1 MATEKQILSKM
12 RLIEKLLGIN
22 KSNELT
28 LMTKTNN
35 RLVKYAVATPFR
47 MLTKFETRSELYNTL
62 DLYVKGMEDY
72 KNRIKLRKRY

>member
-47 MLTKFETRSELYNTL
+47 MLTKFETRSQLYNTL